1 MSARSRVLATILV
14 LALLAPACTLEFGSP
29 APSAVPSREPSP
41 SPAPTH
47 PGSAAA
53 TMARLCEGPN
63 LSGGGTDAPAGSM
76 PPAIEEVKRQ
86 VEAVRELTYER
97 AVAVQAITQEEIDR
111 RLGKNFEKTYPTAF
125 YDRRSKA
132 WQALG
137 VIPDGTSIRDALL
150 AFMTGQ
156 VVGYYNP
163 ANGRLV
169 YIGDAD
175 LDLTERF
182 VLAHELT
189 HAIDDQHFDLSRLD
203 DIAARCEDEAF
214 MAGLG
219 AIEGSAQFFA
229 TQVLIRFPT
238 ADPIGGGGGGSIES
252 VPEFIVNVQLWPYTA
267 GQAFIQRLD
276 LDEGIASVN
285 RALAELPIST
295 EQVIHPER
303 YPNDAP
309 RAVEIRDLGPGLG
322 GKWIDLDVM
331 QVGEAWL
338 QIMLGLR
345 LEDDDAETAAAGWDG
360 GIYRAWTDER
370 GHVAVVLRTVWD
382 GQEDAAEFAD
392 VLDGWVED
400 EDAQVLPVHRTTVTA
415 LFASDAET
423 LGALASAI

>member
-1 MSARSRVLATILV
+1 
-14 LALLAPACTLEFGSP
+14 
-29 APSAVPSREPSP
+29 
-41 SPAPTH
+41 
-47 PGSAAA
+47 
-53 TMARLCEGPN
+53 
-63 LSGGGTDAPAGSM
+63 
-76 PPAIEEVKRQ
+76 
-86 VEAVRELTYER
+86 
-97 AVAVQAITQEEIDR
+97 
-111 RLGKNFEKTYPTAF
+111 
-125 YDRRSKA
+125 
-132 WQALG
+132 
-137 VIPDGTSIRDALL
+137 
-150 AFMTGQ
+150 
-156 VVGYYNP
+156 
-163 ANGRLV
+163 
-169 YIGDAD
+169 
-175 LDLTERF
+175 
-182 VLAHELT
+182 
-189 HAIDDQHFDLSRLD
+189 
-203 DIAARCEDEAF
+203 
-214 MAGLG
+214 
-219 AIEGSAQFFA
+219 
-229 TQVLIRFPT
+229 
-238 ADPIGGGGGGSIES
+238 
-252 VPEFIVNVQLWPYTA
+252 
-267 GQAFIQRLD
+267 
-276 LDEGIASVN
+276 VN
-285 RALAELPIST
+285 RALQELPIST